1 MGGRVS
7 SPTLVG
13 RVEELHVL
21 EAARVRAAAGE
32 AAVVLLGGEA
42 GVGKSRLLAE
52 LATRCSINRTPMLI
66 GGCLPVGG
74 DELPYAPV
82 VEALRPLPDELGV
95 SAIRELVGPR
105 WPELTPLLPALGE
118 PRGSRSGD
126 ANQAQLFEVLLSL
139 LNRLGE
145 QTPLTLAVEDVHW
158 ADRSTRNLLSFL
170 VRNLRRERVLLVV
183 SYRSDEPQTAWLG
196 PYLAE
201 LDRGGPVERIELSRF
216 ARQGVVGQLTA
227 ILGTMPADELVDA
240 VFARSEGNP
249 FFTEELLVAV
259 RAGSGTLPATLGD
272 LLRGR
277 VAGLPAPARHV
288 LGVAAVA
295 GRRVPHQLLAA
306 VAGLD
311 ERGLDGALRAAVDQQ
326 LLTTGPGEDAYQ
338 FRHALLQEV
347 VYSGLL
353 PGERTRLHAA
363 LATAIAAHSGLVGGS
378 AATVA
383 AELAHHWQAAGDL
396 ERALPAAVQAGLAAE
411 RAYAFAEAQRLYE
424 RALGLWDRLPQ
435 AAELALIDRV
445 ALLER
450 AAHTAHLISDH
461 LRAVELLQAALAGVD
476 PAADPVHAA
485 LLHEQLGHCLFI
497 TLDEASQPAYQE
509 AIRLLPAEPP
519 SAERASVLSGYAQV
533 LGLLGR
539 SEQSR
544 RVAEEALV
552 TARLAG
558 SRRQEGRALA
568 SFGHALALLGD
579 PEAGLAHLREA
590 RRIAQEQADLDG
602 FGWACNQLAYI
613 SARAGRLEE
622 ALAVALDGAQVSHRL
637 GAPWWHDGL
646 VAAAAWFGFQLGR
659 WDEADRHYR
668 AVLERDLL
676 SGALGVHTQVM
687 RARFDIARGDFA
699 VARRWL
705 QQAEELVARAG
716 QTLFDALFDALFAGP
731 LAVARAE
738 LALWEDRDQDA
749 FQAATDGL
757 AACARAGEQTR
768 WPVLFAL
775 GLAAAADRARRART
789 RRVSAEVDAAQRD
802 GEELLGRLQAHAHGP
817 GRGSDP
823 ETVAVLA
830 QCRAEQARLHNRADP
845 AAWAAAAARW
855 DALGQA
861 YPAACTQWRQA
872 EALLGTGRRE
882 EAAQAAR
889 AAHQTAARLG
899 AQPLRAALEA
909 LARRGRLDLGLG
921 VPTQR
926 RPADLTPREL
936 EVLQLLV
943 AGRSNR
949 QIAEQLFISGKTASV
964 HVTNILTKLG
974 VHSRLEA
981 AARARELGLDH
992 PADHSRR

>member
-1 MGGRVS
+1 M
-7 SPTLVG
+7 
-13 RVEELHVL
+13 
-21 EAARVRAAAGE
+21 
-32 AAVVLLGGEA
+32 
-42 GVGKSRLLAE
+42 
-52 LATRCSINRTPMLI
+52 
-66 GGCLPVGG
+66 
-74 DELPYAPV
+74 
-82 VEALRPLPDELGV
+82 
-95 SAIRELVGPR
+95 
-105 WPELTPLLPALGE
+105 
-118 PRGSRSGD
+118 
-126 ANQAQLFEVLLSL
+126 
-139 LNRLGE
+139 
-145 QTPLTLAVEDVHW
+145 
-158 ADRSTRNLLSFL
+158 
-170 VRNLRRERVLLVV
+170 
-183 SYRSDEPQTAWLG
+183 AW

-216 ARQGVVGQLTA
+216 ARQEVVVQLTA

-249 FFTEELLVAV
+249 FFSEELLAAV
-259 RAGSGTLPATLGD
+259 RAGSETLPATLGD

-277 VAGLPAPARHV
+277 LAGLPAPARHV
-288 LGVAAVA
+288 LGVAAVT

-311 ERGLDGALRAAVDQQ
+311 ERGLDGALRAAIDQQ
-326 LLTTGPGEDAYQ
+326 LLMTWPGEDAYQ

-347 VYSGLL
+347 VYTGLL

-363 LATAIAAHSGLVGGS
+363 LAAAIAAHPGLVSGS

-383 AELAHHWQAAGDL
+383 AELAHHWRAAGDL

-424 RALGLWDRLPQ
+424 RALGLWDRLPR
-435 AAELALIDRV
+435 AAEFTLIDRI

-476 PAADPVHAA
+476 PAADPVRAS

-497 TLDEASQPAYQE
+497 TLEEASLPAYQE

-519 SAERASVLSGYAQV
+519 SAERASVLGGYAQV

-539 SEQSR
+539 AQHSR
-544 RVAEEALV
+544 RMAEEALV

-568 SFGHALALLGD
+568 SVGDALALLGD

-590 RRIAQEQADLDG
+590 RRIAEDQADLDG

-622 ALAVALDGAQVSHRL
+622 ALAVALDGAQGSRRL

-646 VAAAAWFGFQLGR
+646 RAAAAWFAFQLGR
-659 WDEADRHYR
+659 WDEADQHYR

-716 QTLFDALFDALFAGP
+716 QTLFDALFAGP
-731 LAVARAE
+731 LAVARVE

-749 FQAATDGL
+749 FQAATEGL
-757 AACARAGEQTR
+757 GACARAGEQTR

-802 GEELLGRLQAHAHGP
+802 GEELLGRLQAHAHGA
-817 GRGSDP
+817 GRRSDP

-830 QCRAEQARLHNRADP
+830 QCWAEQARLDNRADP

-855 DALGQA
+855 DALGQS

-889 AAHQTAARLG
+889 AAYQTAVRLG

-926 RPADLTPREL
+926 KPADLTPREL
-936 EVLQLLV
+936 EVLQMLV

>member
-7 SPTLVG
+7 SPTFVG
-13 RVEELHVL
+13 RVEELRL
-21 EAARVRAAAGE
+21 LQAARVRAANSE
-32 AAVVLLGGEA
+32 PTVVLLGGEA
-42 GVGKSRLLAE
+42 GVGKTRLLAE
-52 LATRCSINRTPMLI
+52 LAAQCSAHGTRMLT
-66 GGCLPVGG
+66 GGCVPVGG
-74 DELPYAPV
+74 DQLPYAPI
-82 VEALRPLPDELGV
+82 VEALRPLPNELGV
-95 SAIRELVGPR
+95 GAVQEMAGPS
-105 WPELTPLLPALGE
+105 WPELAPLLPAVGE
-118 PRGSRSGD
+118 PRGSRSGE
-126 ANQAQLFEVLLSL
+126 AAQARLFEVLLRL
-139 LNRLGE
+139 LGRLGE
-145 QTPLTLAVEDVHW
+145 QTPHVLVVEDLHW
-158 ADRSTRNLLSFL
+158 ADRSTCNLVAFL

-216 ARQGVVGQLTA
+216 ARREVVVQLTA
-227 ILGTMPADELVDA
+227 ILGTMPAEDLVDA

-249 FFTEELLVAV
+249 FFSEELLAAV
-259 RAGSGTLPATLGD
+259 RAGSRTLPATLGD

-277 VAGLPAPARHV
+277 VAGLPVPARHV
-288 LGVAAVA
+288 LGAAAVA

-326 LLTTGPGEDAYQ
+326 LLMTWPGEDAYQ

-347 VYSGLL
+347 VYTGLL

-363 LATAIAAHSGLVGGS
+363 LAAAIAAHPGLVGGS

-424 RALGLWDRLPQ
+424 RALGLWDRLPR
-435 AAELALIDRV
+435 AAELALIDRIT
-445 ALLER
+445 LLER

-476 PAADPVHAA
+476 PAADPVRAG
-485 LLHEQLGHCLFI
+485 LLHEQLGHCLLI
-497 TLDEASQPAYQE
+497 TLDEAGLPAYQE

-519 SAERASVLSGYAQV
+519 SAERASVLGGYAQV

-539 SEQSR
+539 GEQSR

-552 TARLAG
+552 TARRAG
-558 SRRQEGRALA
+558 SRHQEGRALA
-568 SFGHALALLGD
+568 SVGDALALLGD

-590 RRIAQEQADLDG
+590 RRIAEEQADLDG
-602 FGWACNQLAYI
+602 FGWACNQLAYV

-622 ALAVALDGAQVSHRL
+622 ALAVALDGAQGSRRL

-646 VAAAAWFGFQLGR
+646 RAAAAWFAFQLGR
-659 WDEADRHYR
+659 WDEADQHYR
-668 AVLERDLL
+668 AVLEWDLL
-676 SGALGVHTQVM
+676 SGDLGVQTQLV
-687 RARFDIARGDFA
+687 RARLDIARGDFA
-699 VARRWL
+699 AARRWL

-716 QTLFDALFDALFAGP
+716 QTLFDALFAGP

-749 FQAATDGL
+749 FRAATEGL

-775 GLAAAADRARRART
+775 GLAAAAGRARRART

-802 GEELLGRLQAHAHGP
+802 GEELLGRLQAHA
-817 GRGSDP
+817 RGAARRSDP
-823 ETVAVLA
+823 ETTAVLA

-845 AAWAAAAARW
+845 AAWAAAVARW
-855 DALGQA
+855 DALGKS

-872 EALLGTGRRE
+872 DALLGTGRRE
-882 EAAQAAR
+882 EAAKAALG
-889 AAHQTAARLG
+889 AYQTAVRLG

-926 RPADLTPREL
+926 KPADLTPREL

-943 AGRSNR
+943 AGKSNR
-949 QIAEQLFISGKTASV
+949 QIAEELFISGKTASV
-964 HVTNILTKLG
+964 HVTHVLAKLG

-981 AARARELGLDH
+981 AARARKLGLDR
-992 PADHSRR
+992 PLDSRRR